1 MNAVMHRNYE
11 SNTPIRFYIF
21 SDHVEIMSPG
31 GLYGEATRENFPTRN
46 SYRNPIIAEA
56 MKIMGF
62 VNRFGYGVQ
71 RAQALLEANGNPPA
85 QFEFDER
92 SVLVKVNRRM
102 E

>member
-1 MNAVMHRNYE
+1 
-11 SNTPIRFYIF
+11 
-21 SDHVEIMSPG
+21 MSPG

-56 MKIMGF
+56 MKTLGF

-71 RAQALLEANGNPPA
+71 RAQALLKANDNPTA
-85 QFEFDER
+85 QFEFDEH
-92 SVLVKVNRRM
+92 SVLVKVYRRP